1 MVETTYNTK
10 CTYQNKQTDLTQ
22 YTSYVTKYM
31 KHTFHML
38 QSTRDIHF
46 TCCKKH
52 TFHMFQGTG
61 DID

>member
-31 KHTFHML
+31 KHTFHM
-38 QSTRDIHF
+38 
-46 TCCKKH
+46 
-52 TFHMFQGTG
+52 FQGTG